1 MKVVQVVTEHY
12 TSVRTCHR
20 EESHREEAH
29 REEAHR
35 MISWERPF
43 VHTRHV
49 IWVILEIVSIL

>member
-12 TSVRTCHR
+12 TSVRTC
-20 EESHREEAH
+20 HREEAH